1 MDKLDFGYYN
11 MDCMAGM
18 KLFPDK
24 YFDVAIVDPPYGINA
39 PNMAMGTNKS
49 RTKNGYPSESTA
61 SRLKRSGQV
70 KEWDSKPPTEEYFK
84 ELFRVSKN
92 QIIWGGNYFNL
103 PPTKC
108 FVVWD
113 KVCAAVGCLF
123 ASGDCVD
130 FLQSPGKTVQILKH
144 WRNKFRETHPS
155 NPETDSIV
163 RISSRCF

>member
-1 MDKLDFGYYN
+1 VDKLDFGYYN

-70 KEWDSKPPTEEYFK
+70 KEGGCFDGGRVYFDRNGVDQEGEERANWIDAVWCDGMNRDGLPAAWTYKTDIPCEHFD
-84 ELFRVSKN
+84 
-92 QIIWGGNYFNL
+92 IWEDGEIY
-103 PPTKC
+103 C
-108 FVVWD
+108 
-113 KVCAAVGCLF
+113 VGLVF
-123 ASGDCVD
+123 SIED
-130 FLQSPGKTVQILKH
+130 LK
-144 WRNKFRETHPS
+144 
-155 NPETDSIV
+155 
-163 RISSRCF
+163 